1 MIDNSRIRTLSGATV
16 LDRDSNKVGTVGQ
29 LWVDPAD
36 GEPRWMSVR
45 TGLFGMSE
53 SFVPLDDATVEE
65 DAVRIG
71 YEKDFVK
78 DAPRVDAE
86 GELSQADE
94 DKLYDYY
101 GKGQMGT
108 TYTEAQQGN
117 YSGTAMGTD
126 PDLATDRDMDTATD
140 MDTDRTVGHDTSGPN
155 TDSAMTRSEEQ
166 LRVDKERVPTGRARL
181 RKYVVT
187 EDQNVTMPVEREEVR
202 VEREPITDANRD
214 EAMSGPDMH
223 DEEHEV
229 TLNEE
234 RVNVDKE
241 TVPKERVRLDKESVT
256 EEESIHENLRKEE
269 IEVDEDGD
277 RRY

>member
-1 MIDNSRIRTLSGATV
+1 MIDTSRIRTLSGATV

-53 SFVPLDDATVEE
+53 SFVPLDDAEVEQ

-71 YEKDFVK
+71 YDKDFVK

-94 DKLYDYY
+94 DRLYDYY
-101 GKGQMGT
+101 GKGHAGR
-108 TYTEAQQGN
+108 TYTDATEGRTDMPT
-117 YSGTAMGTD
+117 GTSTGTYTGTD
-126 PDLATDRDMDTATD
+126 MG
-140 MDTDRTVGHDTSGPN
+140 DRTVGHDTSGPT
-155 TDSAMTRSEEQ
+155 TDDAMTRSEEE
-166 LRVDKERVPTGRARL
+166 LRINKERVPTGRARL

-187 EDQNVTMPVEREEVR
+187 EDQNFTVPVEREEVR
-202 VEREPITDANRD
+202 VEREPITDENID
-214 EAMSGPDMH
+214 QAMSGPELS

-229 TLNEE
+229 TLTEE
-234 RVNVDKE
+234 RVDVEKE
-241 TVPKERVRLDKESVT
+241 TVPKERVRLDKEQVT
-256 EEESIHENLRKEE
+256 EEERIHENVSKEE
-269 IEVDEDGD
+269 IEVDEDGN